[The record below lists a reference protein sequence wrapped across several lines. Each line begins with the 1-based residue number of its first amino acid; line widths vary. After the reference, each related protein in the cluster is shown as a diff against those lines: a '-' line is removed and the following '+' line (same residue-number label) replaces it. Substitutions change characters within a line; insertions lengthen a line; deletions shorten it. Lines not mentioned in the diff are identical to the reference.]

1 MDSNVNMNERDE
13 YMAAAGMKTVGD
25 VRKTSD
31 TMLSSIY
38 LKAPSRLPQTAAK

>member
-1 MDSNVNMNERDE
+1 MNERDE

-31 TMLSSIY
+31 TMLSSI
-38 LKAPSRLPQTAAK
+38 LFKGSVAPPSNGCEMN